1 MHTVDNHILLTEGF
15 VQINSKK
22 FAIKDYADNWSSVM
36 IEFAETTG
44 ISLDVHYREFDTVY
58 GSHLDPKG
66 VLNRLILLCA
76 DVLRKGL
83 ATVEFDERTY
93 ERMMSLSKF
102 VNHPDVFLNIY
113 ARDSRGYGNTRMLVL
128 GYRGKGV
135 LPDISVRRP
144 GKVKISFD

>member
-22 FAIKDYADNWSSVM
+22 TPLKDYLIWD
-36 IEFAETTG
+36 IIHEFAEATG
-44 ISLDVHYREFDTVY
+44 LSIDAHYTEFDTAY
-58 GSHLDPKG
+58 ASPGDPKG
-66 VLNRLILLCA
+66 FHIRLILLCA

-93 ERMMSLSKF
+93 ERMMSLSKY